1 MSEHPVGVL
10 ATGSCVPEQ
19 VVTNEDLAPGL
30 GVTPE
35 WIVRKTAI
43 RERRYA
49 APEQAT
55 SDLAIAAARSALER
69 SGVPADRLDYVVVAT
84 TTPDSPLPPVSCLVQ
99 AAIGADRAG
108 CFDLNIGCS
117 GFVAALDVGHKLVA
131 ARPGAHALVVAA
143 DLWSRFTDPADRGT
157 RVLLADGAGAAVLG
171 PVPEPY
177 GILGTDL
184 LGHGDQAPYLV
195 IEGGGTRNPASYD
208 TVDAGGHYLRMRG
221 RDVSDYVRE
230 KVPQAVKELL
240 ARIGL
245 GHDEI
250 AHLVP
255 HQANG
260 VLLRE
265 VAGQAGLDRARLHL
279 TVEEFGNSGAASLP
293 VTLDH
298 ADRAGLLGD
307 GDLVLLAAFGGGMAV
322 GTSVLRWKATG
333 TGS

>member
-1 MSEHPVGVL
+1 MSDHRVGVL
-10 ATGSCVPEQ
+10 ATGSCVPST

-35 WIVRKTAI
+35 WIERKTAI
-43 RERRYA
+43 RERRWA

-55 SDLAIAAARSALER
+55 SDLAIAAARAALER
-69 SGVPADRLDYVVVAT
+69 GGVPAERIDYVVVAT
-84 TTPDSPLPPVSCLVQ
+84 TTPDSPLPPMSCLVQ
-99 AAIGADRAG
+99 AAIGAHRAG

-117 GFVAALDVGHKLVA
+117 GFVAALDAAAGLLT
-131 ARPGAHALVVAA
+131 ARPGAHALVIAA
-143 DLWSRFTDPADRGT
+143 DLWSRFTDPAERGT
-157 RVLLADGAGAAVLG
+157 RVLLADAAGAAVLG
-171 PVPEPY
+171 PVPAPY
-177 GILGTDL
+177 GIVGTDL
-184 LGHGDQAPYLV
+184 LGHGDEAPYLV
-195 IEGGGTRNPASYD
+195 IEGGGTRAPASHD

-240 ARIGL
+240 ARTGVAP
-245 GHDEI
+245 HDV

-265 VAGQAGLDRARLHL
+265 VAAQTGLDRARTHL

-298 ADRAGLLGD
+298 ADRAGLLAD
-307 GDLVLLAAFGGGMAV
+307 GDLVLLSAFGGGMAV

-333 TGS
+333 GS